1 MWTTWTKKR
10 SILALL
16 MAVVLITGC
25 GGDKK
30 VVIDAGGVGY
40 EKDVMITEA
49 VENTRLMDQ
58 NAQ

>member
-1 MWTTWTKKR
+1 M
-10 SILALL
+10 LLLVCAL
-16 MAVVLITGC
+16 TGC

-49 VENTRLMDQ
+49 AENTRLMDQ
-58 NAQ
+58 NAH

>member
-1 MWTTWTKKR
+1 MWTMWTKKL

-16 MAVVLITGC
+16 MAVVLIAGC